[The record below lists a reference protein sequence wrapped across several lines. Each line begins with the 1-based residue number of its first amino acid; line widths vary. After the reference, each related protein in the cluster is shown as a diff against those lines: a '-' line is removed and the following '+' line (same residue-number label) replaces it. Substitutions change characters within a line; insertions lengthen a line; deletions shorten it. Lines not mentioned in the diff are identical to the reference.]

1 MKQRAREIGWL
12 PTQGLVKAGQVFD
25 WPTLE
30 PWADKV
36 SEEVAKAEQAQSDM
50 LAQIDA
56 ATPHQSA
63 SGARVI
69 PGKSE
74 KSQPTTGRRRGPSV
88 AET

>member
-12 PTQGLVKAGQVFD
+12 PTHGLVKEGQVFD

-30 PWADKV
+30 PWAVEV
-36 SEEVAKAEQAQSDM
+36 SEEVARAEEEQAEA
-50 LAQIDA
+50 LKQIDA

-63 SGARVI
+63 SGARII

-74 KSQPTTGRRRGPSV
+74 KAKPTIGRRRGPSV